1 MIQYSTEIQLNSMA
15 CFLTFGSLGIGIE
28 RTCIRSLVHIF
39 PAILYGY
46 IRSYILKSDDVWCK
60 NGRSASK
67 MPQGLFIGI
76 TSLLRSNNMPL
87 KVAVYVHAFS
97 FSTNSSLMGMNL
109 YRSISY
115 LLTFGHTSHWSVFTQ
130 SVDTLPFA
138 CSLFNQGI
146 FDGNKLT
153 RVVHAIRIHY

>member
-1 MIQYSTEIQLNSMA
+1 M
-15 CFLTFGSLGIGIE
+15 GIPVLFDVAFRREMYRYIA
-28 RTCIRSLVHIF
+28 RSKLLAQCIS
-39 PAILYGY
+39 
-46 IRSYILKSDDVWCK
+46 
-60 NGRSASK
+60 
-67 MPQGLFIGI
+67 
-76 TSLLRSNNMPL
+76 LRSWL
-87 KVAVYVHAFS
+87 VWAIRFYLYQVAVYVHAFS